1 MVPFRPNLVV
11 ALFSRGKWPKT
22 SKFQNSPKNGKRK
35 QQMSNPP
42 FWGVFHKVFRVFSFL
57 RSPIFC
63 HLKKGHFRQKC
74 PLLGTNLTPFFLHA
88 PHTSAYLGHLPSLFG
103 DTCQNICRSIVKK
116 WNQAMKKV
124 IWPKVNHIYLTQFK
138 TTPWTEHNTHWQWNK
153 FLKMMTLVSRL
164 KRGNWSQLNATNVT
178 MHFLR
183 QAIWGHI
190 WKNTVKRSQTN
201 ATNANF
207 HPLMRALWGHIWK
220 DTMEKSWTSAANV
233 TMPLIRQAI

>member
-57 RSPIFC
+57 RPIFC

-124 IWPKVNHIYLTQFK
+124 ICDYWHDQKSIIFIWLSLKQHLGQSTTHIGNGTNSWKWWLWFQGWK
-138 TTPWTEHNTHWQWNK
+138 EETE
-153 FLKMMTLVSRL
+153 
-164 KRGNWSQLNATNVT
+164 
-178 MHFLR
+178 
-183 QAIWGHI
+183 
-190 WKNTVKRSQTN
+190 
-201 ATNANF
+201 AN
-207 HPLMRALWGHIWK
+207 
-220 DTMEKSWTSAANV
+220 
-233 TMPLIRQAI
+233 